1 MKKLLGLGLA
11 GLLILG
17 GCSNAGNDK
26 KDSADSNESSTS
38 DSVAGDM
45 MDFYMSLTTSVNGV
59 DQDLNAYESAM
70 AKDVKPTGDELKGLQ
85 TKASESA
92 AKTAQT
98 IKDMKVPGKLDK
110 YKSDIQDSLDT
121 LAESYQMKADAL
133 KKGGDVVLD
142 EANDKFT
149 AAEDKMGMVLEK
161 TGLSKSSL
169 NNDLN
174 G

>member
-26 KDSADSNESSTS
+26 KDSAHSNESSTS
-38 DSVAGDM
+38 DSIAGDM
-45 MDFYMSLTTSVNGV
+45 MDFYLSIITSVNGV
-59 DQDLNAYESAM
+59 DQDLNGYEAAM
-70 AKDVKPTGDELKGLQ
+70 AEDVKPTGDELKTLQ

-92 AKTAQT
+92 MKTSQT

-121 LAESYQMKADAL
+121 LAESYQMKADLL

-149 AAEDKMGMVLEK
+149 SAEDKLGMVLEK